1 MSEKALKITNH
12 LVVVILNGL
21 FNEQSN
27 YLLYLP
33 VHEFEY
39 KVINEK
45 LYEIPYIAINKNNM
59 YPTDE
64 SSHKVYTV
72 LSGEFVRW
80 GNNCNTHI
88 VQFSGGTTNVL

>member
-1 MSEKALKITNH
+1 MSKRNLQTAGITHILTVADKIQPMHPN
-12 LVVVILNGL
+12 
-21 FNEQSN
+21 
-27 YLLYLP
+27 
-33 VHEFEY
+33 EFEY

-88 VQFSGGTTNVL
+88 VQFSGWTTNVL